1 MCVFYT
7 VRGHHFVASRV
18 SSQTPAQLKTVREGV
33 VTLSLHAQE
42 GVAAG
47 PSAPLV
53 GPDPNMPSSVYRWSI
68 FSIKLQTQKER
79 HGVGE
84 RRANP
89 ETTLP
94 SRPPGPLAAAGLPG
108 GTPAGARLFYARF
121 GVDNPPGPI
130 FGSGPKG
137 EQTAVPATA
146 PHAPHE
152 GDVCEDVFYRAAV
165 CAWAWPL
172 LSWNICYEFSPV
184 FPPRSRGVPAR
195 STWKKRLLSQT
206 LPFAHAPFGYNNARP
221 PRHRPVRLLRLGHGA
236 PAHPQPIV
244 RIAHPLRPE
253 AVDANVSH

>member
-1 MCVFYT
+1 M
-7 VRGHHFVASRV
+7 
-18 SSQTPAQLKTVREGV
+18 
-33 VTLSLHAQE
+33 
-42 GVAAG
+42 
-47 PSAPLV
+47 

-108 GTPAGARLFYARF
+108 GTPAGARPFYALF

-172 LSWNICYEFSPV
+172 LSWNISCGFSPV
-184 FPPRSRGVPAR
+184 FPPRVRGKSVCFRKHFPSRTHPSATTMLALLATVPSAF
-195 STWKKRLLSQT
+195 SGLAT
-206 LPFAHAPFGYNNARP
+206 
-221 PRHRPVRLLRLGHGA
+221 VR
-236 PAHPQPIV
+236 Q
-244 RIAHPLRPE
+244 RIPSL
-253 AVDANVSH
+253 

>member
-18 SSQTPAQLKTVREGV
+18 SSQTPAQLKPSGRE
-33 VTLSLHAQE
+33 SLHYRYTRTR
-42 GVAAG
+42 GVAAE

-108 GTPAGARLFYARF
+108 GTPAGARLFYALF

-130 FGSGPKG
+130 YSGLVPKG
-137 EQTAVPATA
+137 SRRLSPPRRHTRPMKVTCARMSSTAQRFA
-146 PHAPHE
+146 P
-152 GDVCEDVFYRAAV
+152 GRG
-165 CAWAWPL
+165 
-172 LSWNICYEFSPV
+172 LSCLGIFSPV
-184 FPPRSRGVPAR
+184 QSRV
-195 STWKKRLLSQT
+195 
-206 LPFAHAPFGYNNARP
+206 
-221 PRHRPVRLLRLGHGA
+221 
-236 PAHPQPIV
+236 
-244 RIAHPLRPE
+244 
-253 AVDANVSH
+253 